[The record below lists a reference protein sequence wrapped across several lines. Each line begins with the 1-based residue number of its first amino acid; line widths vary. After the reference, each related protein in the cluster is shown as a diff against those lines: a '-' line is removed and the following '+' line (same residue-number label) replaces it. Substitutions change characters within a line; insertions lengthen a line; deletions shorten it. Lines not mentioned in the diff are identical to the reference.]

1 MRPGLYQRLG
11 TAQDI
16 VETVRSHS
24 RDMAVI
30 EDAGSKVETA
40 YFIKMDDINWSGN
53 VVIQKLLHIQLSL
66 VFGKGRL
73 MLGGLS

>member
-1 MRPGLYQRLG
+1 MGPGLYQRLG
-11 TAQDI
+11 TAYDI

-30 EDAGSKVETA
+30 EDSGSRVETPC
-40 YFIKMDDINWSGN
+40 FSKTDGITWSGN
-53 VVIQKLLHIQLSL
+53 IVIQKLLHIQLSL

-73 MLGGLS
+73 VPGGLS